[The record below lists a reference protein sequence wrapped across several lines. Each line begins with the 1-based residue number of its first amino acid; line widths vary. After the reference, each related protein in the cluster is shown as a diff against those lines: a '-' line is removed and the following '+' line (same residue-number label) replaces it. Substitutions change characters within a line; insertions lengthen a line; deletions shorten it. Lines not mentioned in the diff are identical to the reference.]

1 MISVAPI
8 GLQPL
13 QGRRVFL
20 ERSAP
25 EHALFLQQC
34 YQNDAFMDLYR
45 LAQDRRQTSEQI
57 KERLAKE
64 QKLLPQQ
71 LKRIEWVIHLK
82 SDSGENQPV
91 GLISLADYH
100 RTHHRAE
107 FLVGVLPS
115 KHRGTGTALEA
126 SLLVL
131 DFAFNQIK
139 LHKVIAYIYGYNH
152 YAQQSVIGLGF
163 TQEGFLREHIY
174 FPKQGFLDIYL
185 NGLTENDFRTNQRL
199 SRLSQRLVGWDITI
213 KPTPPEVLSEEQLA
227 QAKETVR
234 KVISSIIVE

>member
-8 GLQPL
+8 GLQTL

-25 EHALFLQQC
+25 EHAPFLRQC
-34 YQNDAFMDLYR
+34 YQNDEFMDLYR
-45 LAQDRRQTSEQI
+45 LAQDRRLTEEQI

-64 QKLLPQQ
+64 QQVLPQQ
-71 LKRIEWVIHLK
+71 LKRIEWIIHLK
-82 SDSGENQPV
+82 HENGENQPV
-91 GLISLADYH
+91 GIISLADYRRVH
-100 RTHHRAE
+100 RRAE
-107 FLVGVLPS
+107 FLIGVLPAEQ
-115 KHRGTGTALEA
+115 RGTGTALEA

-131 DFAFNQIK
+131 DFAFNQIQ

-163 TQEGFLREHIY
+163 TQEGFLREHIF
-174 FPKQGFLDIYL
+174 FPQQGFLDIYL
-185 NGLTENDFRTNQRL
+185 NGLTESDFRANRRL

-213 KPTPPEVLSEEQLA
+213 KPTPPEILSEEQIA
-227 QAKETVR
+227 QAKEPLR
-234 KVISSIIVE
+234 KILLGNRE